1 MALLTV
7 GHVSELSP
15 GEARAV
21 EVGGRAIAL
30 FRREEGWY
38 AIDNTCPHRGCPLA
52 EGEVEKFL
60 VTCPCHGSQFDIR
73 TGAVVMPPALAPVR
87 PYRVVVQGEDVQIEV
102 P

>member
-1 MALLTV
+1 MAGMTV
-7 GHVSELSP
+7 ARVSDLSP
-15 GEARAV
+15 GEARLV

-52 EGEVEKFL
+52 EGEVEGFL

-73 TGAVVMPPALAPVR
+73 TGAVILPPAVTDVDA
-87 PYRVVVQGEDVQIEV
+87 YRVMVQGEDVQVEL

>member
-1 MALLTV
+1 MARMTV
-7 GHVSELSP
+7 AHLSDLNP
-15 GEARAV
+15 GGARLV
-21 EVGGRAIAL
+21 EVSGRVIAL

-52 EGEVEKFL
+52 EGHVEGFL

-73 TGAVVMPPALAPVR
+73 TGAVVLPPAVMDVDA
-87 PYRVVVQGEDVQIEV
+87 YRVVVQGEDVQIEI

>member
-1 MALLTV
+1 LALLTV
-7 GHVSELSP
+7 AHVSELSP

-21 EVGGRAIAL
+21 EGGGRAIAL

-52 EGEVEKFL
+52 EGEVEEFL

-87 PYRVVVQGEDVQIEV
+87 PYRVVVAGDDVQIEV

>member
-1 MALLTV
+1 MIVNGFAKKV
-7 GHVSELSP
+7 FKELP
-15 GEARAV
+15 MEFAV
-21 EVGGRAIAL
+21 EAGGRAIAL

-73 TGAVVMPPALAPVR
+73 TGAGGVLPALAPVR